1 MVKDRD
7 AWMGNRKSLVVL
19 VTDEEGRPEMVVQDL
34 KWQVAVVAVAAVV
47 VVQE

>member
-19 VTDEEGRPEMVVQDL
+19 VMDEEGRPEMVVQDL
-34 KWQVAVVAVAAVV
+34 R
-47 VVQE
+47 